1 MLRRTLPMVAIWTLA
16 AACGDD
22 GGSGTTDASTSGS
35 GTSSSTAGST
45 SGTSGADTTTG
56 STGGSTTGGSES
68 SGGTADSTGSE
79 TTDGSS
85 SGGSTGDTTTGGIV
99 ASFTC
104 TETSIVDPPM
114 VETIAGSFD
123 ADGVPHDLVAIY
135 TQSGNVDFQVD
146 VAVPVAADDPN
157 AADVADWENT
167 LTMIGWD
174 VNPPGDPTGDRRYF
188 FAPDGAQ
195 NVAIFPAFYYR
206 IYEAG
211 GNGQFEFDCV
221 LN

>member
-1 MLRRTLPMVAIWTLA
+1 MVAIWTLA

-45 SGTSGADTTTG
+45 SGTSGADTTT
-56 STGGSTTGGSES
+56 
-68 SGGTADSTGSE
+68 
-79 TTDGSS
+79 
-85 SGGSTGDTTTGGIV
+85 GSTGDTTTGGIV